1 MIDQKAFAEAA
12 RNNDAMASEYGIEE
26 WMRTRDVDVA
36 GLLYIIKQ
44 RALRAAMLVDGNDPR
59 TLSRTEETTVQLSD
73 KAEEMMSILQAAVL
87 DGIAIG
93 ITVKSNDYGQGDKIG

>member
-12 RNNDAMASEYGIEE
+12 RHNDAMASEYGIEE
-26 WMRTRDVDVA
+26 WLRKRDIDQA

-44 RALRAAMLVDGNDPR
+44 RALRAAMIVDGQDP
-59 TLSRTEETTVQLSD
+59 TALSRTEMTTVQLSD
-73 KAEEMMSILQAAVL
+73 RAEEMMEILQAAVL

-93 ITVKSNDYGQGDKIG
+93 ITAKGNDYGQGNKIG